1 MQEKLQ
7 EVYDQVHMPEACS
20 RRIEQAMRAKDAG
33 GKKGVA
39 RYQWKLGFAVAL
51 AAVMLLA
58 LADTTVYAYTGS
70 GIISRV
76 MSWAG
81 NAIFTQGT
89 DEEGNAVGTAELD
102 TSNMTAP
109 AVYRD
114 GCLWFTAN
122 GENIDITGEVSESR
136 AYVYEYTDGGGIRH
150 YLIVGGAPE
159 TFGYAEFPYD
169 ATKDPGWIGGYFTSG
184 KVGET
189 INPDWLKN
197 AKEELGIP
205 WP

>member
-1 MQEKLQ
+1 MEKRLQ
-7 EVYDQVHMPEACS
+7 EVYDQVRMSEACR
-20 RRIEQAMRAKDAG
+20 RRIEQAMRAKGAEG
-33 GKKGVA
+33 QKYVTGYRWKPGLVA
-39 RYQWKLGFAVAL
+39 AL

-58 LADTTVYAYTGS
+58 LADITVYAYTGS
-70 GIISRV
+70 GLLSRV

-89 DEEGNAVGTAELD
+89 DAEGNAVGTASLD

-114 GCLWFTAN
+114 GHLWFTAN
-122 GENIDITGEVSESR
+122 GENIDITGEVSEVR
-136 AYVYEYTDGGGIRH
+136 AYVYDYTDGEGIRH

-159 TFGYAEFPYD
+159 TFGYAEFLYD
-169 ATKDPGWIGGYFTSG
+169 TTKDPGWIGGYFTSG

-189 INPDWLKN
+189 INPDWLEK